1 MCRAA
6 GLIQSLNYCF
16 AKQRQSNVQRSVKLE
31 CLNKQILFEN
41 IEMTH
46 QSAFVSKAIQFWRL
60 SFKNN
65 LITLPLVNHL
75 YFNNNSSTLN
85 GYVTYFY
92 SRLVSQKL
100 LNLATLKWVL
110 VTFHHDVINKRQTFQ
125 GICPPPGTCKNT
137 HGSFKCVCPRGY
149 KLDASGTFCVDRDEC
164 EDNSDKCGGAECRN
178 VHGSYK

>member
-1 MCRAA
+1 
-6 GLIQSLNYCF
+6 
-16 AKQRQSNVQRSVKLE
+16 
-31 CLNKQILFEN
+31 
-41 IEMTH
+41 MTH

-110 VTFHHDVINKRQTFQ
+110 VTFHHDVINKRQTF
-125 GICPPPGTCKNT
+125 
-137 HGSFKCVCPRGY
+137 
-149 KLDASGTFCVDRDEC
+149 
-164 EDNSDKCGGAECRN
+164 
-178 VHGSYK
+178 